1 MVVALGSEFLLGT
14 AIGIA
19 ASLVYDAAYAG
30 GRAVDDYTG
39 VKAIAP
45 SAQLVAPSGF
55 GRIWSL
61 AFTGAYFLL
70 GVYRFTLPAFA
81 HSFARIPPGAAFD
94 ASAWGAYALSLA
106 STVFAVGVAVAAPA
120 IALSFVVHVAIG
132 ALSRAIPRFGSFTL
146 VFPPA
151 FGAALIATA
160 LAAAGGDAACRASAP
175 RLPRIAMS
183 EAAEKPFDATPQRLE
198 RARREGNV
206 ARAGELAANCS
217 FAASALALVAALP
230 LLQWCARSAIERA
243 ARGAVPVAESR
254 RHVGLLPRVSGR
266 AAPPLRS
273 QRMRFKVPASI
284 SRRYRSKASGSI
296 RSRDVSGCSRAI
308 H

>member
-19 ASLVYDAAYAG
+19 SSLVYDAAYAG

-81 HSFARIPPGAAFD
+81 HSFARVPPGAAFD

-160 LAAAGGDAACRASAP
+160 LARAGGDAACRASAS
-175 RLPRIAMS
+175 RLPRFAMS

-230 LLQWCARSAIERA
+230 TAAVVRPFRDRTRSAR
-243 ARGAVPVAESR
+243 RRSGSR
-254 RHVGLLPRVSGR
+254 DRRRVGLLPRVSGCRYRRCGRSECVSKRRRPVHAVIAQRR
-266 AAPPLRS
+266 AARS
-273 QRMRFKVPASI
+273 GRGM
-284 SRRYRSKASGSI
+284 
-296 RSRDVSGCSRAI
+296 
-308 H
+308 

>member
-1 MVVALGSEFLLGT
+1 MSATGLLVFARCAGFAFRAPGLAHPSVPPAVRAGMAALLALAIVPSTRAGTSPNGIALVAALVAEFLLGT

-19 ASLVYDAAYAG
+19 ASLIYDAAYAG

-55 GRIWSL
+55 GRVWSL

-70 GVYRFTLPAFA
+70 GVYRFTLLAFA
-81 HSFARIPPGAAFD
+81 QSFVRVAPGAPFD
-94 ASAWGAYALSLA
+94 ASAWGSYALALA

-132 ALSRAIPRFGSFTL
+132 TLSRAIPRFGSFTL

-160 LAAAGGDAACRASAP
+160 LAVPALMQLAGR
-175 RLPRIAMS
+175 
-183 EAAEKPFDATPQRLE
+183 
-198 RARREGNV
+198 
-206 ARAGELAANCS
+206 
-217 FAASALALVAALP
+217 P
-230 LLQWCARSAIERA
+230 LLAFP
-243 ARGAVPVAESR
+243 GSR
-254 RHVGLLPRVSGR
+254 
-266 AAPPLRS
+266 
-273 QRMRFKVPASI
+273 
-284 SRRYRSKASGSI
+284 
-296 RSRDVSGCSRAI
+296 
-308 H
+308 

>member
-1 MVVALGSEFLLGT
+1 MAALLALAIAPGTRAAMVAAGPAVVVAFATEFLLGT

-45 SAQLVAPSGF
+45 SAALVAPSGF

-61 AFTGAYFLL
+61 AFTAGYFLL
-70 GVYRFTLPAFA
+70 GVYRFTILAFA
-81 HSFARIPPGAAFD
+81 QSFEAIPPGAAFD
-94 ASAWGAYALSLA
+94 TGTWGAFALSLA
-106 STVFAVGVAVAAPA
+106 RTVFATGVAVAAPA

-160 LAAAGGDAACRASAP
+160 LAIPA
-175 RLPRIAMS
+175 LV
-183 EAAEKPFDATPQRLE
+183 Q
-198 RARREGNV
+198 
-206 ARAGELAANCS
+206 LAARPLIS
-217 FAASALALVAALP
+217 VPGLP
-230 LLQWCARSAIERA
+230 
-243 ARGAVPVAESR
+243 
-254 RHVGLLPRVSGR
+254 
-266 AAPPLRS
+266 
-273 QRMRFKVPASI
+273 
-284 SRRYRSKASGSI
+284 
-296 RSRDVSGCSRAI
+296 
-308 H
+308 

>member
-1 MVVALGSEFLLGT
+1 VSATGLLVFARCAGFAFRAPGLAHPSVPPAVRAGMAALLAIAIVPGVHAAASANGILLVVALGCEFLLGS

-70 GVYRFTLPAFA
+70 GIYRLTLLAFA
-81 HSFARIPPGAAFD
+81 QSFVRVPPGAPFD

-106 STVFAVGVAVAAPA
+106 STIFAVGVAVAAPA
-120 IALSFVVHVAIG
+120 IALSFVVHVALG

-160 LAAAGGDAACRASAP
+160 LA
-175 RLPRIAMS
+175 
-183 EAAEKPFDATPQRLE
+183 
-198 RARREGNV
+198 
-206 ARAGELAANCS
+206 
-217 FAASALALVAALP
+217 
-230 LLQWCARSAIERA
+230 
-243 ARGAVPVAESR
+243 
-254 RHVGLLPRVSGR
+254 
-266 AAPPLRS
+266 
-273 QRMRFKVPASI
+273 VPALMQLAGRPFVTFPG
-284 SRRYRSKASGSI
+284 SR
-296 RSRDVSGCSRAI
+296 
-308 H
+308 

>member
-1 MVVALGSEFLLGT
+1 VTATSLLIFARCAGFAFRAPGLAHPSVPPAVRAGMAALLTMAIAPGTRGASQADGIALVVALACEFALGT

-70 GVYRFTLPAFA
+70 GVYRFTLLAFA
-81 HSFARIPPGAAFD
+81 QSFDRVAPGAPFD
-94 ASAWGAYALSLA
+94 PNAWAAYALSLA
-106 STVFAVGVAVAAPA
+106 STVFAVGVTVAAPA

-160 LAAAGGDAACRASAP
+160 LALPVVMQLAGR
-175 RLPRIAMS
+175 
-183 EAAEKPFDATPQRLE
+183 
-198 RARREGNV
+198 
-206 ARAGELAANCS
+206 
-217 FAASALALVAALP
+217 P
-230 LLQWCARSAIERA
+230 LLAFP
-243 ARGAVPVAESR
+243 GSR
-254 RHVGLLPRVSGR
+254 
-266 AAPPLRS
+266 
-273 QRMRFKVPASI
+273 
-284 SRRYRSKASGSI
+284 
-296 RSRDVSGCSRAI
+296 
-308 H
+308 

>member
-1 MVVALGSEFLLGT
+1 MAALLAVAIAPGTHASPPADGIVLLVALGSEFLLGT

-70 GVYRFTLPAFA
+70 GVYRFTLLAFA
-81 HSFARIPPGAAFD
+81 QSFERVAPGAPFD
-94 ASAWGAYALSLA
+94 ATAWGSYALTIA

-120 IALSFVVHVAIG
+120 IALSFVVHVAVG

-160 LAAAGGDAACRASAP
+160 LAVPALMQLAGR
-175 RLPRIAMS
+175 
-183 EAAEKPFDATPQRLE
+183 
-198 RARREGNV
+198 
-206 ARAGELAANCS
+206 
-217 FAASALALVAALP
+217 P
-230 LLQWCARSAIERA
+230 LLAFP
-243 ARGAVPVAESR
+243 GSR
-254 RHVGLLPRVSGR
+254 
-266 AAPPLRS
+266 
-273 QRMRFKVPASI
+273 
-284 SRRYRSKASGSI
+284 
-296 RSRDVSGCSRAI
+296 
-308 H
+308 